1 MKDNFT
7 SINVV
12 LDRSGSMGGFTGDT
26 IGGFNTFLKEQK
38 AVPGEALFTLALFD
52 HEYTLI
58 HDCVPIAQ
66 VPELTNTTYV
76 PRGSTA
82 LLDALGRTITATG
95 AKLAAMKEE
104 DRPSKVLFVVITDG
118 EENASREFIHAKI
131 MEMIKHQTEVYKWQ
145 FIYLGANQDAIQAGN
160 KMGFNYGANASHAY
174 FQGGGG
180 TAKLYSSISDSMAL
194 SRRTGQAMKI
204 DATDLKNVS
213 NQPTPQTN
221 DDVKNDANDDVDVR
235 HYF

>member
-12 LDRSGSMGGFTGDT
+12 LDRSGSMSGFTQDT

-52 HEYTLI
+52 HEYELV
-58 HDCVPIAQ
+58 HDCISITQ

-76 PRGSTA
+76 PRGTTA
-82 LLDALGRTITATG
+82 LLDALGRTINATG
-95 AKLAAMKEE
+95 AKLSTMKEE

-118 EENASREFIHAKI
+118 IENASKDYIHAKI

-160 KMGFNYGANASHAY
+160 TMGFNYGSNASAGY

-180 TAKLYSSISDSMAL
+180 TAKLYAEISDSMSF
-194 SRRTGQAMKI
+194 SRRTGQAMRI
-204 DATDLKNVS
+204 NANDLKNVPD
-213 NQPTPQTN
+213 QQVPTNTN
-221 DDVKNDANDDVDVR
+221 IKNDPNVGV
-235 HYF
+235 